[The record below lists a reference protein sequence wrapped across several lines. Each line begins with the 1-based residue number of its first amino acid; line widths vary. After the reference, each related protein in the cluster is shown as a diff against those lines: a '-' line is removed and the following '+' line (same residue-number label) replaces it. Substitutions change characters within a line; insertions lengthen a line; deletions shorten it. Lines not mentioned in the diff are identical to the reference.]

1 MCVVQTGLG
10 ILQQEGNVFKCFHS
24 VLDAV
29 WHAELGSSAAIFDA
43 GYTIDSLM
51 LRYAGVDWTNR
62 TNHECNAM

>member
-1 MCVVQTGLG
+1 MQVGLG
-10 ILQQEGNVFKCFHS
+10 ILQRDGNVFKCFGS

-51 LRYAGVDWTNR
+51 LRYQGVDWTNSA
-62 TNHECNAM
+62 NHGCNGM